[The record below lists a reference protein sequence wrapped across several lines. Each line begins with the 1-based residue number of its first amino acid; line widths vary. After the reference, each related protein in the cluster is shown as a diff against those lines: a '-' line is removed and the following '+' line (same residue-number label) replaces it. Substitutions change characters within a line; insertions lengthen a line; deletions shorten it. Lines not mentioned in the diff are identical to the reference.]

1 MILMS
6 GESTPKR
13 PLILVSNDDGVWS
26 AGIRALADA
35 MRGLGAEVVIS
46 APDREQSA
54 MGHALTV
61 SRPLQRIEVAPGIT
75 AWDGTPT
82 DAVIMGVNVV
92 LGGRTPDL
100 VVSGINHGQ
109 NLGDDVTYSGTVS
122 AAMEGCI
129 LGIPSIAFSLATK
142 SHKADFAPAA
152 KVAVDVAKWVLSH
165 QLPPD
170 TLLNV
175 NIPALPENEIKGSR
189 VTIQGRRRYDQL
201 VKPMEGPMGRTVY
214 WIAGEQRVIE
224 THDHAD
230 FNAVKQGYVSITP
243 LHLNMT
249 HFAALKQIV
258 HIPTCFDRD

>member
-1 MILMS
+1 MP
-6 GESTPKR
+6 ETKHSTDKR
-13 PLILVSNDDGVWS
+13 PLVLVSNDDGVW
-26 AGIRALADA
+26 APGIRALADS
-35 MRGLGAEVVIS
+35 MRDMGAEVIVS

-61 SRPLQRIEVAPGIT
+61 SRPLQRIEVAPGVT

-92 LGGRTPDL
+92 LEGRTPDL

-129 LGIPSIAFSLATK
+129 LGIPSVAFSLATK
-142 SHKADFAPAA
+142 ALDADYGPAS
-152 KVAVDVAKWVLSH
+152 KVAADVARWVLTH
-165 QLPPD
+165 GLPPD

-175 NIPALPENEIKGSR
+175 NIPAIPAAEIRGSKI
-189 VTIQGRRRYDQL
+189 TIQGRRRYEQT
-201 VKPMEGPMGRTVY
+201 VKTMEGPFNRKVY
-214 WIAGEQRVIE
+214 WIAGEQKVIE

-230 FNAVKQGYVSITP
+230 FNAVKDGFVSITP

-249 HFAALKQIV
+249 HFAALKMIV
-258 HIPTCFDRD
+258 HIPTAFDK